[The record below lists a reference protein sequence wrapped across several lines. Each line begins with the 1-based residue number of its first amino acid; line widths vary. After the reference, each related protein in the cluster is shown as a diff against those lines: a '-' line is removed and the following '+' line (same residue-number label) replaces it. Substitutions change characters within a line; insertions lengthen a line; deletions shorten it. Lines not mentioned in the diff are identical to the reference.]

1 MTIVG
6 RYILLGR
13 QMHESNKKSGITNV
27 SWKFNDAIV
36 VLQYYNV
43 PL

>member
-1 MTIVG
+1 MKVT
-6 RYILLGR
+6 
-13 QMHESNKKSGITNV
+13 KKSGITNV
-27 SWKFNDAIV
+27 SWKINDAIV